1 MSGLSIRLTHKVMA
15 IGLFGLVGLVV
26 FGAIYEIGSLSQD
39 ASRDVANRARAIA
52 DLNKQLSIEMLEARR
67 NEKNFQQRRNESY
80 AKAHAELIGPI
91 NRDFD
96 EVERLMSA
104 GGMGELS
111 DKTKQAQE
119 GFKRYTADFT
129 ALVAAETR
137 LGLNETLGLSG
148 SLRAAVH
155 DIEAKLKEVDDP
167 RTTSWMLMMRRHE
180 KDFMLRRDPKYIAE
194 VKKAAVEFSKAIE
207 VVAVPA
213 AVMNDIAAKLQ
224 KYLSEFAAWAET
236 AQRSAALDASM
247 MKTFREIE
255 PGMQEVRTTVE
266 GLYKQA
272 DAAEAATRDAVR
284 MWMIIAFLVTVAV
297 LALVSF
303 LLGRSIS
310 KALSGMVDAMTRL
323 ARGELSIVVP
333 GIGRKDEI
341 GEMAGA
347 VEVFRSNMTETERL
361 RAEQAEADT
370 RRRAQ
375 RKADMKRLA
384 DDFEGAVGEI
394 IETVSSAATELEA
407 SSNTLTRA
415 AERSNGLATSVA
427 SASEEASANVQSVS
441 SASEEM
447 TSSISEISRQVQES
461 ARVADVAV
469 EQAQR
474 TNARVGELTKAAGRI
489 GDVVDLINTIAGQ
502 TNLLALN
509 ATIEA
514 ARAGEAGRG
523 FAVVASE
530 VKALAEQTAKATGE
544 IGQHIG
550 AIQTAT
556 QDSVGAIKEI
566 GDTIARMSE
575 ISSTIAA
582 AVEEQGAATQEI
594 SRNIQH
600 AAQGTSDV
608 SANIGEVQRGAGET
622 GAASA
627 QVHSAAQSLS
637 QESNRLKSEVARF
650 LDSVRAA

>member
-15 IGLFGLVGLVV
+15 IGLFGLVGVV
-26 FGAIYEIGSLSQD
+26 AFGAIYEIGSRSQD
-39 ASRDVANRARAIA
+39 ASRNVANRARAIA

-104 GGMGELS
+104 ADMGALS

-119 GFKRYTADFT
+119 GFKRYTVDFT

-207 VVAVPA
+207 VVAVPT
-213 AVMNDIAAKLQ
+213 AVMSDIAAKLQ
-224 KYLSEFAAWAET
+224 KYLSEFAAWAEA
-236 AQRSAALDASM
+236 AQQSAALDASM

-284 MWMIIAFLVTVAV
+284 MWMMIAFLVTVAV
-297 LALVSF
+297 LAVVSF

-323 ARGELSIVVP
+323 ARGELSIAVP
-333 GIGRKDEI
+333 GIGRKDDI

-347 VEVFRSNMTETERL
+347 VEVFRSNMTEAERL

-566 GDTIARMSE
+566 GDTIARISE

>member
-1 MSGLSIRLTHKVMA
+1 MSGPSIRLTHKVMA
-15 IGLFGLVGLVV
+15 IGLFGLLGLVA

-39 ASRDVANRARAIA
+39 SSRDVANRARAIA
-52 DLNKQLSIEMLEARR
+52 DLDKQLSIEMLEARR
-67 NEKNFQQRRNESY
+67 NEKNFQQRRNESH

-96 EVERLMSA
+96 EVARLMAA
-104 GGMGELS
+104 GGMS
-111 DKTKQAQE
+111 AMTDRMKQAQE
-119 GFKRYTADFT
+119 GFKRYVSDFG

-155 DIEAKLKEVDDP
+155 DIETKLKEIDNP
-167 RTTSWMLMMRRHE
+167 RLTSWMLTMRRHE
-180 KDFMLRRDPKYIAE
+180 KDFMLRRDPKYITE
-194 VKKAAVEFSKAIE
+194 LKKAAAEFSRAME
-207 VVAVPA
+207 AAAVPA
-213 AVMNDIAAKLQ
+213 PIVADIAAKLQ
-224 KYLSEFAAWAET
+224 KYQSEFVAWADT
-236 AQRSAALDASM
+236 AQQSAALDASM
-247 MKTFREIE
+247 MKTFREVE
-255 PGMQEVRTTVE
+255 PVMVE
-266 GLYKQA
+266 LRAAVDAMYKKA
-272 DAAEAATRDAVR
+272 ESAEAATRDSVRQWMAV
-284 MWMIIAFLVTVAV
+284 AFGVTVVV
-297 LALVSF
+297 LAAVGF

-310 KALSGMVDAMTRL
+310 KALAGMVGAMTRL
-323 ARGELSIVVP
+323 ARGELSISVP
-333 GIGRKDEI
+333 GIGRRDEI

-347 VEVFRSNMTETERL
+347 VEVFRTNMAEAERL
-361 RAEQAEADT
+361 RTEQIEAET
-370 RRRAQ
+370 RGRQQ
-375 RKADMKRLA
+375 RKADMHRLA
-384 DDFEGAVGEI
+384 DNFEGAVGEI

-407 SSNTLTRA
+407 SSNTLTQA
-415 AERSNGLATSVA
+415 AERGNGLATVVA
-427 SASEEASANVQSVS
+427 AASEEASANVQSVS

-474 TNARVGELTKAAGRI
+474 TNARVAELTKAASRI
-489 GDVVDLINTIAGQ
+489 GDVVELINTIASQ

-514 ARAGEAGRG
+514 ARAGEAGKG
-523 FAVVASE
+523 FAVVATE

-544 IGQHIG
+544 ISQHIG

-600 AAQGTSDV
+600 AAHGTSEV
-608 SANIGEVQRGAGET
+608 SANIGDVQRGAGET

-650 LDSVRAA
+650 LESVRAA

>member
-15 IGLFGLVGLVV
+15 IGLFGLVGVV
-26 FGAIYEIGSLSQD
+26 AFGAIYEIGSRSQD
-39 ASRDVANRARAIA
+39 ASRNVANRARAIA

-104 GGMGELS
+104 ADMGALS

-119 GFKRYTADFT
+119 GFKRYTVDFT

-194 VKKAAVEFSKAIE
+194 VKKAAVDFSKAIE
-207 VVAVPA
+207 VVAVPT
-213 AVMNDIAAKLQ
+213 AVMSDIAAKLQ
-224 KYLSEFAAWAET
+224 KYLSEFAAWAEA
-236 AQRSAALDASM
+236 AQQSAALDASM

-284 MWMIIAFLVTVAV
+284 MWMMIAFLVTVAV
-297 LALVSF
+297 LAVVSF

-323 ARGELSIVVP
+323 ARGELSIAVP

-341 GEMAGA
+341 GAMAGA
-347 VEVFRSNMTETERL
+347 VEVFRSNMTEAERL

>member
-15 IGLFGLVGLVV
+15 IGLFGLVGLVT

-96 EVERLMSA
+96 EVERLMST
-104 GGMGELS
+104 GGMGALS

-119 GFKRYTADFT
+119 GFKRYTADFN

-155 DIEAKLKEVDDP
+155 DIETKLKEVDDP
-167 RTTSWMLMMRRHE
+167 RSTSWMLMMRRHE
-180 KDFMLRRDPKYIAE
+180 KDFMLRRDPKYVAE

-207 VVAVPA
+207 VVAVPTT
-213 AVMNDIAAKLQ
+213 VMNDITAKLQ
-224 KYLSEFAAWAET
+224 KYLSEFAAWADT
-236 AQRSAALDASM
+236 AQQSAALDASM
-247 MKTFREIE
+247 MKTFRELE

-284 MWMIIAFLVTVAV
+284 FWMMIAFLITVAV
-297 LALVSF
+297 LAVVGF

-310 KALSGMVDAMTRL
+310 RALSGMVDAMTRL

-347 VEVFRSNMTETERL
+347 VEVFRTNMTEAERL

>member
-1 MSGLSIRLTHKVMA
+1 MSGFSIRLTHKVMA

-39 ASRDVANRARAIA
+39 ASRTVANRARAIA
-52 DLNKQLSIEMLEARR
+52 DLNNQLTIEMLEARR

-80 AKAHAELIGPI
+80 AKAHAELMGPI

-96 EVERLMSA
+96 EVGRLMAA
-104 GGMGELS
+104 GGMSALS
-111 DKTKQAQE
+111 DKTRQAHD
-119 GFKRYTADFT
+119 GFKRYAEHFK
-129 ALVAAETR
+129 ALVVAETR
-137 LGLNETLGLSG
+137 IGLNETLGLSG

-155 DIEAKLKEVDDP
+155 DIEVRLKEIDDP

-180 KDFMLRRDPKYIAE
+180 KDFMLRREPKYIAE

-207 VVAVPA
+207 VVAVPT
-213 AVMNDIAAKLQ
+213 AVMNDITAKLQ
-224 KYLSEFAAWAET
+224 KYQSEFAAWAET
-236 AQRSAALDASM
+236 AQQSAALDASM
-247 MKTFREIE
+247 MKTFRELE
-255 PGMQEVRTTVE
+255 PSMVEVRTAVDAMYE
-266 GLYKQA
+266 QA
-272 DAAEAATRDAVR
+272 NAAEVATRDAVR
-284 MWMIIAFLVTVAV
+284 LWMMIAFAVTVVV
-297 LALVSF
+297 LAVVGF
-303 LLGRSIS
+303 FLGRSIS
-310 KALSGMVDAMTRL
+310 KALSGMVGAMTRL
-323 ARGELSIVVP
+323 ARGELSIAVP
-333 GIGRKDEI
+333 GAGRNDEI

-347 VEVFRSNMTETERL
+347 VEVFRTNMAEAERL
-361 RAEQAEADT
+361 RAEQAEADA
-370 RRRAQ
+370 RGRER
-375 RKADMKRLA
+375 RKADMHRLA
-384 DDFEGAVGEI
+384 DGFEGAVGEI
-394 IETVSSAATELEA
+394 IDTVSSAATELEA
-407 SSNTLTRA
+407 SSNALTQA
-415 AERSNGLATSVA
+415 AERGNGLATAVA
-427 SASEEASANVQSVS
+427 AASEEASANVQSVS

-447 TSSISEISRQVQES
+447 TTSISEISRQVQES

-474 TNARVGELTKAAGRI
+474 TNARVAELTKAAGRI
-489 GDVVDLINTIAGQ
+489 GDVVELINTIAGQ

-514 ARAGEAGRG
+514 ARAGEAGKG
-523 FAVVASE
+523 FAVVATE

-575 ISSTIAA
+575 ISSAIAA

-600 AAQGTSDV
+600 AAHGTSEV
-608 SANIGEVQRGAGET
+608 SANIGNVQRGAGET

-650 LDSVRAA
+650 LESVRAA

>member
-1 MSGLSIRLTHKVMA
+1 MSGFSIRLTHKVMA

-26 FGAIYEIGSLSQD
+26 FGAIYEIGSFSQD
-39 ASRDVANRARAIA
+39 ASRTVANRARAIA
-52 DLNKQLSIEMLEARR
+52 DLNKQLTIEMLEARR

-80 AKAHAELIGPI
+80 AKAHAELMGPI

-96 EVERLMSA
+96 EVERLMAA
-104 GGMGELS
+104 GGMSALS
-111 DKTKQAQE
+111 DKTRQAHD
-119 GFKRYTADFT
+119 GFKRYAEDFK
-129 ALVAAETR
+129 ALVVAETR

-155 DIEAKLKEVDDP
+155 DIEVKLKEIDDP

-194 VKKAAVEFSKAIE
+194 VKKAAAEFSKAIE
-207 VVAVPA
+207 VVAIPT
-213 AVMNDIAAKLQ
+213 AVMDDITAKLQ

-236 AQRSAALDASM
+236 AQQSAALDASM
-247 MKTFREIE
+247 MKTFRELE
-255 PGMQEVRTTVE
+255 PVMQEVRTTVE
-266 GLYKQA
+266 GLYKRA

-284 MWMIIAFLVTVAV
+284 FWMMIAFLITVAV
-297 LALVSF
+297 LAVVGF

-323 ARGELSIVVP
+323 ARGELSIAVP

-407 SSNTLTRA
+407 SSNTLTHA

-474 TNARVGELTKAAGRI
+474 TDARVGELTKAAARI

-556 QDSVGAIKEI
+556 QDSVSAIKEI

-637 QESNRLKSEVARF
+637 QESSRLKSEVARF

>member
-1 MSGLSIRLTHKVMA
+1 MSGFSIRLTHKVMA

-39 ASRDVANRARAIA
+39 ASRTVANRARAIA
-52 DLNKQLSIEMLEARR
+52 DLNKQLTIEMLEARR

-80 AKAHAELIGPI
+80 AKAHAELMGPI

-96 EVERLMSA
+96 EVERLMAA
-104 GGMGELS
+104 GGMSALS
-111 DKTKQAQE
+111 DKTRQAHD
-119 GFKRYTADFT
+119 GFKRYAEHFK
-129 ALVAAETR
+129 ALVVAETR

-155 DIEAKLKEVDDP
+155 DIEVKLKEIDDP

-194 VKKAAVEFSKAIE
+194 VKKAGVEFSKAIE
-207 VVAVPA
+207 VVAVPT
-213 AVMNDIAAKLQ
+213 AVMNDITAKLQ
-224 KYLSEFAAWAET
+224 KYQSEFAAWAET
-236 AQRSAALDASM
+236 AQQSAALDASM
-247 MKTFREIE
+247 MKTFRELE
-255 PGMQEVRTTVE
+255 PSMVEVRTAVDAM
-266 GLYKQA
+266 YKQA

-284 MWMIIAFLVTVAV
+284 LWMMIAFAVTVVV
-297 LALVSF
+297 LAVVGF
-303 LLGRSIS
+303 VLGRSIS
-310 KALSGMVDAMTRL
+310 KALSGMVGAMTRL
-323 ARGELSIVVP
+323 ARGELSIAVP
-333 GIGRKDEI
+333 GVGRKDEI

-347 VEVFRSNMTETERL
+347 VEVFRTNMAEAERL
-361 RAEQAEADT
+361 RAEQAEADA
-370 RRRAQ
+370 RGRER
-375 RKADMKRLA
+375 RKADMQRLA
-384 DDFEGAVGEI
+384 DGFEGAVGEI
-394 IETVSSAATELEA
+394 IDTVSSAATELEA
-407 SSNTLTRA
+407 SSNTLTQA
-415 AERSNGLATSVA
+415 AERGNGLATAVA
-427 SASEEASANVQSVS
+427 AASEEASANVQSVS

-447 TSSISEISRQVQES
+447 TTSISEISRQVQES

-474 TNARVGELTKAAGRI
+474 TNARVAELTKAAGRI
-489 GDVVDLINTIAGQ
+489 GDVVELINTIASQ

-514 ARAGEAGRG
+514 ARAGEAGKG
-523 FAVVASE
+523 FAVVATE

-575 ISSTIAA
+575 ISSAIAA

-600 AAQGTSDV
+600 AAHGTSEV
-608 SANIGEVQRGAGET
+608 SANIGNVQRGAGET

-650 LDSVRAA
+650 LESVRAA